1 MIEAAMF
8 WNEPNNKSHWD
19 RELDLDWS
27 IFADTVT
34 RAGRAV
40 AAINPA
46 VIGMGGR
53 LVVAGYH
60 QDGPRQ
66 VNMQDWNWKGIDVV
80 NAHERDPAVHR
91 QGLREAVAAA
101 VADRQLGV
109 DLSYRFTDGMAAIA
123 DLVRRGA
130 LGRVFAIDLVFHN
143 AYGPDKPWFYD
154 RAQSGGGCVMDLG
167 IHLVDLAL
175 WATGFPDIARTQA
188 SLFAGGAPL
197 HGRDAVEDYAV
208 ATLDLADGT
217 VVRLACSWRVHA
229 GRDAVIEASFYG
241 TEGGGARRC
250 AMSMAPSMISSPNG
264 IAARRVSV
272 WPARRRNGAAGR
284 RSTGRGAWR
293 RAKASI
299 PQRGTSSRRRR
310 RSTGSMPPQ
319 GREPRAAFR

>member
-1 MIEAAMF
+1 MIEAAML

-19 RELDLDWS
+19 PELDPDWS

-40 AAINPA
+40 VAINPA

-91 QGLREAVAAA
+91 QGLREAAAA
-101 VADRQLGV
+101 AAADRLLGV
-109 DLSYRFTDGMAAIA
+109 DLSYRFTDGMTAIA
-123 DLVRRGA
+123 DLVGCGA

-197 HGRDAVEDYAV
+197 HGRDVVEDYAV
-208 ATLDLADGT
+208 ATLDLADGA

-241 TEGGGARRC
+241 TEGGATLRNVDGSFYDFVAERHRGTARERLAGPPEEWGGRAAVDWARRL
-250 AMSMAPSMISSPNG
+250 AAGGGFDP
-264 IAARRVSV
+264 AARHFVAAADALDRIY
-272 WPARRRNGAAGR
+272 AAAG
-284 RSTGRGAWR
+284 A
-293 RAKASI
+293 
-299 PQRGTSSRRRR
+299 
-310 RSTGSMPPQ
+310 
-319 GREPRAAFR
+319 

>member
-19 RELDLDWS
+19 PELDLDWS

-40 AAINPA
+40 VAINPA

-66 VNMQDWNWKGIDVV
+66 VNIQDWNWKGIEVV

-101 VADRQLGV
+101 AADRLLGV
-109 DLSYRFTDGMAAIA
+109 DLSYRFTDGMTAIA

-130 LGRVFAIDLVFHN
+130 LGRVFAIDLMFHN

-197 HGRDAVEDYAV
+197 HGRDSVEDYAV

-241 TEGGGARRC
+241 SEGGATLRNVDGSFYDFVAERHRGTARERLAGPPEEWGGVAAVEWARRL
-250 AMSMAPSMISSPNG
+250 AAGEGFDP
-264 IAARRVSV
+264 AARHFVAAAAALDRIY
-272 WPARRRNGAAGR
+272 AAAG
-284 RSTGRGAWR
+284 A
-293 RAKASI
+293 
-299 PQRGTSSRRRR
+299 
-310 RSTGSMPPQ
+310 
-319 GREPRAAFR
+319 

>member
-19 RELDLDWS
+19 PELDLDWS

-40 AAINPA
+40 VAINPA

-101 VADRQLGV
+101 AADRLLGV
-109 DLSYRFTDGMAAIA
+109 DLSYRFTDGMAVIA
-123 DLVRRGA
+123 DLVRRRA

-208 ATLDLADGT
+208 ATLDLADGA

-241 TEGGGARRC
+241 SEGGATLRNVDGSFYDFVAERHRGTARERLAGPPEEWGGWAAVDWARRL
-250 AMSMAPSMISSPNG
+250 AAGEGFDP
-264 IAARRVSV
+264 AARHFVAAAEALDRIY
-272 WPARRRNGAAGR
+272 AAAG
-284 RSTGRGAWR
+284 A
-293 RAKASI
+293 
-299 PQRGTSSRRRR
+299 
-310 RSTGSMPPQ
+310 
-319 GREPRAAFR
+319 

>member
-1 MIEAAMF
+1 M
-8 WNEPNNKSHWD
+8 
-19 RELDLDWS
+19 
-27 IFADTVT
+27 T

-66 VNMQDWNWKGIDVV
+66 VNMQDWNWKGIDMV

-91 QGLREAVAAA
+91 QGLREAVAA
-101 VADRQLGV
+101 VAGGRLLGV

-175 WATGFPDIARTQA
+175 WGTGFPDIARTQA

-208 ATLDLADGT
+208 ATLDLADGA

-241 TEGGGARRC
+241 TEGGATLRNVDGSFYDFVAERHRGTARERLAGPPEEWGGRAAVDWARRL
-250 AMSMAPSMISSPNG
+250 
-264 IAARRVSV
+264 
-272 WPARRRNGAAGR
+272 AAGEGFDPAAQHFVAAAEALDR
-284 RSTGRGAWR
+284 IYAAAGA
-293 RAKASI
+293 
-299 PQRGTSSRRRR
+299 
-310 RSTGSMPPQ
+310 
-319 GREPRAAFR
+319 